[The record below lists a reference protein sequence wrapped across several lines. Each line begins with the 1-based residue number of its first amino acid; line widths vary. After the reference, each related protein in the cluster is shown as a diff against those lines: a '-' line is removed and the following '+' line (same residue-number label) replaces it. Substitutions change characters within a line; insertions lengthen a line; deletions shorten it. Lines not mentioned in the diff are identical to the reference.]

1 MNHKWRRDV
10 KQKPHSD
17 RPRVY
22 VVAIAAAVLLI
33 VAARIYAS

>member
-1 MNHKWRRDV
+1 MSHKWRRDV
-10 KQKPHSD
+10 KQKPHGD

-22 VVAIAAAVLLI
+22 VAAIALALLLI